1 MDENSVLT
9 LQELTW
15 KLAMLFC
22 LTRPSRSSDLCGLDL
37 KFRRYIPEGV
47 TFQASDLAKQS
58 RSTKP
63 RAEFFF
69 PAFQRSQRLCPVAT
83 LRVYEE
89 RTRRLRETEA
99 QTKLFLGTVKPHNP
113 VAPST
118 VARWLR
124 SMMEKAGIDISVFKA
139 HSTRGAAVTA
149 AANAGITTED
159 ILKAA
164 DWSSDTVFNKF
175 YYKPT
180 NDTKFGQTVLS
191 KQKSN

>member
-1 MDENSVLT
+1 M
-9 LQELTW
+9 
-15 KLAMLFC
+15 
-22 LTRPSRSSDLCGLDL
+22 PSGNA
-37 KFRRYIPEGV
+37 I
-47 TFQASDLAKQS
+47 
-58 RSTKP
+58 
-63 RAEFFF
+63 
-69 PAFQRSQRLCPVAT
+69 

-113 VAPST
+113 VALST

-139 HSTRGAAVTA
+139 HSKRGTAVTA

-164 DWSSDTVFNKF
+164 DWSSDTNSTINRQKIPSLGRLC
-175 YYKPT
+175 YP
-180 NDTKFGQTVLS
+180 NRNLIELQTTIVDI
-191 KQKSN
+191 

>member
-1 MDENSVLT
+1 MGENNKLT

-15 KLAMLFC
+15 KLAMLLC

-37 KFRRYIPEGV
+37 NFRQYIPEGV
-47 TFQASDLAKQS
+47 TFQASSLAKQS
-58 RSTKP
+58 RSAKP

-69 PAFQRSQRLCPVAT
+69 PAFQGSQCLCPVAT
-83 LRVYEE
+83 LWAYED
-89 RTRRLRETEA
+89 RTRGLRKTAA
-99 QTKLFLGTVKPHNP
+99 QSKLFLGVVKPHNP

-124 SMMEKAGIDISVFKA
+124 SMMEKAGIDTSVFKA
-139 HSTRGAAVTA
+139 HSARGAAVTA

-164 DWSSDTVFNKF
+164 DWSSDTVFKNF

-180 NDTKFGQTVLS
+180 RDTRFGQAVLTT
-191 KQKSN
+191 QK